1 MYYAAKEPVSRPVLH
16 PFRESSAVCI
26 STLAHVL
33 AIHLTDDP
41 RMPDVRLHDGP
52 GHELSITRCVLQVPR
67 FRVQMILGRR
77 CDVTRADLPRTC
89 HVWIAGP
96 VIIGALCLFAVV
108 GLLLVR
114 RRLLPRLRVASA
126 DSEFTGAML
135 QSVMVF
141 YGLAVALI
149 AVTVF
154 QTYSETTSV
163 VTGEA
168 TALNALYRD
177 VTGYPDPI
185 RADLQRSI
193 REYTD
198 QVINQAWPL
207 QQQGKVPSGGI
218 EQMNRFQAMLTK
230 FEPATEGQ
238 KLLHGE
244 TLRAY
249 NQLIQARRLR
259 LDAVGTGLPS
269 VMWAVIL
276 IGAFISLSASFFFK
290 VEDARLHLIE
300 VLLLAIFI
308 GLVIFMIFS
317 LDRPFRGHL
326 GIPADPYQ
334 LVYDQLMKSN
344 P

>member
-1 MYYAAKEPVSRPVLH
+1 MFERLFDVSLW
-16 PFRESSAVCI
+16 I
-26 STLAHVL
+26 T
-33 AIHLTDDP
+33 
-41 RMPDVRLHDGP
+41 GP
-52 GHELSITRCVLQVPR
+52 L
-67 FRVQMILGRR
+67 
-77 CDVTRADLPRTC
+77 
-89 HVWIAGP
+89 
-96 VIIGALCLFAVV
+96 IIGALCLFAVA

-114 RRLLPRLRVASA
+114 RRLLPRLRVTAG

-177 VTGYPDPI
+177 VTSYPDPI
-185 RADLQRSI
+185 RADLQRSV

-244 TLRAY
+244 TLRGY

-259 LDAVGTGLPS
+259 LDAVGTLS
-269 VMWAVIL
+269 L
-276 IGAFISLSASFFFK
+276 IHI
-290 VEDARLHLIE
+290 
-300 VLLLAIFI
+300 
-308 GLVIFMIFS
+308 
-317 LDRPFRGHL
+317 
-326 GIPADPYQ
+326 
-334 LVYDQLMKSN
+334 
-344 P
+344 